1 MVFRNRLFTIVG
13 RPGHALEEVT
23 QEKAI
28 SPLEARTEL
37 LAMSPSLEIVVQ
49 KEQVNLKEV
58 RLKKVSGD
66 RQKLSGSED
75 PEAG

>member
-1 MVFRNRLFTIVG
+1 
-13 RPGHALEEVT
+13 
-23 QEKAI
+23 
-28 SPLEARTEL
+28 
-37 LAMSPSLEIVVQ
+37 MSPSLEIVVQ